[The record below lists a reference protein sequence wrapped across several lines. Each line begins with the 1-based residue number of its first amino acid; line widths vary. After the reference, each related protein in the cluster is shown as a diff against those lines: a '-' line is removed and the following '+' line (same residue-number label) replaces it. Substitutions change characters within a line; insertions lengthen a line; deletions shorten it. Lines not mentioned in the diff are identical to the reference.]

1 MTDETTPRPT
11 LRSIMCETLHDY
23 HLTNMRVLGTHEPLS
38 LVELLSND
46 ADEGEVATV
55 ETGEQEID
63 LIVEQL
69 AIDIVRRTPDSP
81 CRRIVDVLGVDTGK
95 DAALNLE
102 GAIDS
107 LLIAHD
113 LSEDDTI
120 VRTLRRVL
128 GQVEETARL
137 AQIGTAGAIA
147 D

>member
-23 HLTNMRVLGTHEPLS
+23 HLTNMRVLGTDESLS

-55 ETGEQEID
+55 ETGEQEVD
-63 LIVEQL
+63 LIAEQL
-69 AIDIVRRTPDSP
+69 AIDIARRASDSP

-107 LLIAHD
+107 LLIAHG